1 MSLENFQKMI
11 HEIYYTRDKDRGADK
26 TMLWLIEEVGELA
39 EALRKGEEVGEE
51 IADVLA
57 WTVSIANLY
66 NVDIEEEVNKKYP
79 DYCIKCGS
87 KPCRCDK

>member
-1 MSLENFQKMI
+1 MI
-11 HEIYYTRDKDRGADK
+11 HDIYYTRDKDRGADK

-66 NVDIEEEVNKKYP
+66 NVDIEKEVNKKYP

>member
-1 MSLENFQKMI
+1 MI
-11 HEIYYTRDKDRGADK
+11 LDIYYTRDKSRGTDK
-26 TMLWLIEEVGELA
+26 TMLWLVEEIGELA
-39 EALRKGEEVGEE
+39 EAIRKGEELGEE

-66 NVDIEEEVNKKYP
+66 NVDIEKEVNKKYP

-87 KPCRCDK
+87 KPCRCDE